1 AEKPENKQKVNTSE
15 SKTKS
20 STIET
25 PPPPTVEVS
34 VEVVQES
41 MPREP
46 KREETKCK
54 DKLEI
59 KPKTKC
65 DKTEAKQKTK
75 VEICSDPVDKQTSV
89 SVEVNEKLDEIAAK
103 AKKSVGRPDQS
114 DESKPKNKLEIDS
127 KAKKTKSPSPSPK
140 VQKEPSPPSP
150 TEPKEPLKED

>member
-1 AEKPENKQKVNTSE
+1 SAKLEANSNDKSTTTTTSASAKDKLESAKSSELKPKAKKRTAKSVAEKIDSTSNKEDKIEITFMKNLSPTPVVAEKPENKQKVNTSE

-20 STIET
+20 STNET

-59 KPKTKC
+59 KP
-65 DKTEAKQKTK
+65 
-75 VEICSDPVDKQTSV
+75 
-89 SVEVNEKLDEIAAK
+89 
-103 AKKSVGRPDQS
+103 
-114 DESKPKNKLEIDS
+114 
-127 KAKKTKSPSPSPK
+127 
-140 VQKEPSPPSP
+140 
-150 TEPKEPLKED
+150 